1 MKKKF
6 AGKDEAKEVEEK
18 ALAECLSK
26 ARIDIPKGATVEQIE
41 KMVQDQGD
49 LIRRLKK
56 DKADKSEVT
65 AQVTV
70 LKQLKEA
77 LEAAKRG

>member
-6 AGKDEAKEVEEK
+6 AGKDEAKEAEEK
-18 ALAECLSK
+18 KLAECLSK
-26 ARIDIPKGATVEQIE
+26 GRIDIPEGATAEQIE

-49 LIRRLKK
+49 LVRRLKK

-77 LEAAKRG
+77 LEAAKLA